1 MNKTYT
7 FLFTLLAS
15 IFVIIRSMD
24 HYPSFLP
31 PSWLMKIFP
40 LLILIL
46 VTSQIATRKPLKIFI
61 TGLIFS
67 ALGDFFL
74 DYDSVNWFIF
84 GLGSFLIAHI
94 FYIFS
99 LKPISLLT
107 AKKRSLIIAAY
118 LIYGVSMFTL
128 ISSGLGELFIPV
140 LIYMGVL
147 LIMALTTLISNKA
160 NKWLIIGGLSFVI
173 SDSLLGINKFY
184 NPVANAQLFIMISYY
199 FAQYALVRG
208 MFIAYKSNH
217 KKTP

>member
-46 VTSQIATRKPLKIFI
+46 VTSQIATRNPLKIFI